1 MMDPVP
7 HFSTF
12 GKDYTRRSKDTD
24 LFEQLFA
31 HILGQCMDAGLVDTS
46 QIFVDATH
54 VKACANG
61 KKMKEQA
68 VHDEVLWYEDELKEE
83 ISQDRERHGKK
94 PLKDSDRDDPPSS
107 GSAGGDSGRT
117 RKCSTTDPES
127 GWFRKGEHKHV
138 FTYAMQTACDRNG
151 WILGYTVHPGDE
163 HDSRTFKPLY
173 DKIKGY
179 APEMVIMD
187 AGYRTPAIAHGL
199 LTDGILP
206 LLPYKRPMTKEGFFK
221 EYEYVYDEYY
231 DCYICPEGQVL
242 TYCTTDREGYRE
254 YKSCGTHCA
263 RCPSLGRCTH
273 SKSHVKTVTRHVWEE
288 YMETVEDIRHT
299 RGNREVYA
307 RLLALPLEAGI
318 GVGGALQ
325 KRRQVVGSSSTPFT
339 SSHFLMSDILLLLPQ
354 KWQVVLLCVLP
365 LSALLVVR
373 GGCPRTA
380 WGCGRS
386 RTAPARNA
394 PEHSPPGTAGKA
406 PGAYL

>member
-61 KKMKEQA
+61 KKMEEQA
-68 VHDEVLWYEDELKEE
+68 AHEQALWYEDELKRE
-83 ISQDRERHGKK
+83 IAQDRERHEKK
-94 PLKDSDRDDPPSS
+94 PLKDKDRNDPPSG

-117 RKCSTTDPES
+117 RKYSTTDPES

-138 FTYAMQTACDRNG
+138 FAYAMQTACDRNG
-151 WILGYTVHPGDE
+151 WILGYTVHPGNE

-173 DKIKGY
+173 DKIRGY

-187 AGYRTPAIAHGL
+187 AGYRTPAIAHEL

-242 TYCTTDREGYRE
+242 TYCTTDREGYRG
-254 YKSCGTHCA
+254 YKSSVTHCA

-299 RGNREVYA
+299 RGNRE
-307 RLLALPLEAGI
+307 I
-318 GVGGALQ
+318 GRAHV
-325 KRRQVVGSSSTPFT
+325 
-339 SSHFLMSDILLLLPQ
+339 
-354 KWQVVLLCVLP
+354 
-365 LSALLVVR
+365 
-373 GGCPRTA
+373 
-380 WGCGRS
+380 
-386 RTAPARNA
+386 
-394 PEHSPPGTAGKA
+394 
-406 PGAYL
+406 